1 MSIGLILLGIVSAL
15 VLFGVAQRVLD
26 KMQLSDRAALIIAAA
41 IFFGGLIPDI
51 RVGRVA
57 FNLGGVVI
65 PLGVCAWLLIKTD
78 TKKEAVRALIG
89 SVITAAAVF
98 LLGKIMPDEPERII
112 IEYNSVWGI
121 ENLFRIKK
129 PVEWELAQMVTLIDA
144 TTFDNY
150 LTNMRNLMTEGPKLA
165 DLVIFNR
172 CDENTKKSSYRRIIK
187 GMNNTC
193 NIIFENVDGTSDD
206 GVGEEDLPYDMK
218 ADVIEIKDDQFG
230 IWYIDCMEHPARYN
244 ERKIR
249 IKGMGFR
256 LENLPKK
263 TYVFGRFAMTCCAD
277 DIGGIGF
284 ICRYK
289 DKFPKEKEWF
299 YLNAKIESAFSE
311 IHGRA
316 AVILVEE
323 SREPAEKPE
332 EELVYFG

>member
-1 MSIGLILLGIVSAL
+1 MSQYNDELRTPIYLITGFLESGKTNLI
-15 VLFGVAQRVLD
+15 
-26 KMQLSDRAALIIAAA
+26 KNMLSDEDFSQGERT
-41 IFFGGLIPDI
+41 
-51 RVGRVA
+51 
-57 FNLGGVVI
+57 
-65 PLGVCAWLLIKTD
+65 LLIVCEEGEEEYE
-78 TKKEAVRALIG
+78 KELLRKSNTVMEVIDSFEDLTENNLALMNDKY
-89 SVITAAAVF
+89 
-98 LLGKIMPDEPERII
+98 LPERII

-129 PVEWELAQMVTLIDA
+129 PIEWELAQMVTLIDA

-172 CDENTKKSSYRRIIK
+172 CDENTKKSPYRRIIK

-332 EELVYFG
+332 DELVYFG

>member
-1 MSIGLILLGIVSAL
+1 MAEYNEELRTPIYLVTGFLESGKTNLIKNMLTDEGFSQ
-15 VLFGVAQRVLD
+15 GERT
-26 KMQLSDRAALIIAAA
+26 
-41 IFFGGLIPDI
+41 
-51 RVGRVA
+51 
-57 FNLGGVVI
+57 
-65 PLGVCAWLLIKTD
+65 LLIVCEEGEEEYE
-78 TKKEAVRALIG
+78 KELLRNSNTVME
-89 SVITAAAVF
+89 VIDSFEDLTENSF
-98 LLGKIMPDEPERII
+98 QLMNDKYFPERII

-121 ENLFRIKK
+121 ENLFRVKK
-129 PVEWELAQMVTLIDA
+129 PAEWELAQMVTLIDSS
-144 TTFDNY
+144 TFENY
-150 LTNMRNLMTEGPKLA
+150 LTNMRNLITEGPKLA

-172 CDENTKKSSYRRIIK
+172 CNDETPKSSYRRIIK

-193 NIIFENVDGTSDD
+193 NILFENLDGTSDD

-249 IKGMGFR
+249 VKGMGFR
-256 LENLPKK
+256 LEDLPRK
-263 TYVFGRFAMTCCAD
+263 TYVFGRYAMTCCAD

-299 YLNAKIESAFSE
+299 YLNAKIEAAYSE

>member
-1 MSIGLILLGIVSAL
+1 MEVIESFEDLTENNLAL
-15 VLFGVAQRVLD
+15 MND
-26 KMQLSDRAALIIAAA
+26 KY
-41 IFFGGLIPDI
+41 
-51 RVGRVA
+51 V
-57 FNLGGVVI
+57 
-65 PLGVCAWLLIKTD
+65 
-78 TKKEAVRALIG
+78 
-89 SVITAAAVF
+89 
-98 LLGKIMPDEPERII
+98 PERII

-129 PVEWELAQMVTLIDA
+129 PQEWELAQMVTLIDA

-172 CDENTKKSSYRRIIK
+172 CDEETKKSSYRRIIK

-193 NIIFENVDGTSDD
+193 NIIFENTDGTSDD

-244 ERKIR
+244 MRKIR

-277 DIGGIGF
+277 DIGGIGYL
-284 ICRYK
+284 CK
-289 DKFPKEKEWF
+289 VQGELPKE
-299 YLNAKIESAFSE
+299 NAWIMLTAKVEAGFSALHNRDG
-311 IHGRA
+311 IN
-316 AVILVEE
+316 LVAQTIN
-323 SREPAEKPE
+323 PAKPPE
-332 EELVYFG
+332 EELVYFN

>member
-1 MSIGLILLGIVSAL
+1 MAEYNEELRTPIYLITGFLESG
-15 VLFGVAQRVLD
+15 
-26 KMQLSDRAALIIAAA
+26 KTNLIKNMLTDEG
-41 IFFGGLIPDI
+41 FSQGE
-51 RVGRVA
+51 RT
-57 FNLGGVVI
+57 
-65 PLGVCAWLLIKTD
+65 LLIVCEEGEEEYE
-78 TKKEAVRALIG
+78 KELLRNSNTVME
-89 SVITAAAVF
+89 VIDSFEDLTENSF
-98 LLGKIMPDEPERII
+98 QLMNDKYFPERII

-129 PVEWELAQMVTLIDA
+129 PAEWELAQMVTLIDA
-144 TTFDNY
+144 STFENY

-172 CDENTKKSSYRRIIK
+172 CSDETPKSSYRRIIK

-193 NIIFENVDGTSDD
+193 NILFENLDGTSDD

-249 IKGMGFR
+249 VKGMGFR
-256 LENLPKK
+256 LEDLPRK
-263 TYVFGRFAMTCCAD
+263 TYVFGRYAMTCCAD

-289 DKFPKEKEWF
+289 EKFPKEKEWF
-299 YLNAKIESAFSE
+299 YLNAKIEAAYSE

-323 SREPAEKPE
+323 SREKAEKPE

>member
-1 MSIGLILLGIVSAL
+1 MSQYNDELRTPIYLITGFLESGKTNLI
-15 VLFGVAQRVLD
+15 
-26 KMQLSDRAALIIAAA
+26 KNMLSDEDFSQGERT
-41 IFFGGLIPDI
+41 
-51 RVGRVA
+51 
-57 FNLGGVVI
+57 
-65 PLGVCAWLLIKTD
+65 LLIVCEEGEEEYE
-78 TKKEAVRALIG
+78 KELLRKSNTVMEVIDSFEDLTENNLALMNDKY
-89 SVITAAAVF
+89 
-98 LLGKIMPDEPERII
+98 LPERII

-150 LTNMRNLMTEGPKLA
+150 LTNMRQLMTEGPKLA

-172 CDENTKKSSYRRIIK
+172 CDENTKKSPYRRIIK